1 MKKSLIGFLTLL
13 SLSTLSYADTSLGL
27 KCDSDL
33 EWVLGGVTRSLTV
46 EIDTKGNILSGSFDG
61 EKYRTSSNSLIW
73 FEGQENPSS
82 RIPKYGSFEYSFKN
96 LELKNLKV
104 GKSIEVIVEG
114 RDYLASF
121 REAARCKRIR

>member
-13 SLSTLSYADTSLGL
+13 SLSTLSYANTSLGL
-27 KCDSDL
+27 KCESEL
-33 EWVLGGVTRSLTV
+33 EWVLGGVTRSITL
-46 EIDTKGNILSGSFDG
+46 EIDRKGNILSGSFDG

-96 LELKNLKV
+96 LELKKLKM
-104 GKSIEVIVEG
+104 GQEIEVIVEG

>member
-1 MKKSLIGFLTLL
+1 MQEPISTIL
-13 SLSTLSYADTSLGL
+13 SRRGSNFFSFTPITYEG
-27 KCDSDL
+27 
-33 EWVLGGVTRSLTV
+33 
-46 EIDTKGNILSGSFDG
+46 ILSGSFDG

>member
-1 MKKSLIGFLTLL
+1 MKKNFIGFLTLL
-13 SLSTLSYADTSLGL
+13 SLSTLTYADTSIGL
-27 KCDSDL
+27 RCDSEL
-33 EWVLGGVTRSLTV
+33 EWVLGGVTRSINV
-46 EIDTKGNILSGSFDG
+46 EIDSKESILSGSFAG

-104 GKSIEVIVEG
+104 GQEIEVIVEG

-121 REAARCKRIR
+121 REAAHCKRTR

>member
-1 MKKSLIGFLTLL
+1 MKKNLIGFLTVL
-13 SLSTLSYADTSLGL
+13 SLSTLSYAGTSIGL
-27 KCDSDL
+27 RCDSQL

-46 EIDTKGNILSGSFDG
+46 EIDKKGNILSGSFDG

-82 RIPKYGSFEYSFKN
+82 RIPEYGSFEYSFKN

-104 GKSIEVIVEG
+104 GQEIEVIVEG
-114 RDYLASF
+114 HDYLASL
-121 REAARCKRIR
+121 REPGRCKRIR